1 MQMDYITLIK
11 GLGEL
16 MLRTIGLTL
25 VGVVASVSVAHAG
38 LIVDT
43 VEQNQYLSTW
53 QSYSYSHDL
62 NDNGFVLGSA
72 VSGTLSLDISDDQ
85 DNVWWKSFE
94 WTLVTVE
101 DFDFDTGGITLS
113 ANDFNSEL
121 ELQALA
127 SLNADGML
135 DVTVTSLLGDF
146 YVGNSVLSVITEVPE
161 PGTIAL
167 IGAGLLGLFAAR
179 RRRDTTA

>member
-1 MQMDYITLIK
+1 
-11 GLGEL
+11 
-16 MLRTIGLTL
+16 MLKNIGLTL
-25 VGVVASVSVAHAG
+25 IGLVASVSVAHAG

-53 QSYSYSHDL
+53 QSFSYTHDL
-62 NDNGFVLGSA
+62 NDDAFTLGTA
-72 VSGTLSLDISDDQ
+72 VSGTLSIDIRDDN
-85 DNVWWKSFE
+85 DKWWESFE

-101 DFDFDTGGITLS
+101 DFDFDTGGVTFL

-167 IGAGLLGLFAAR
+167 VGAGLLGLFAAR

>member
-1 MQMDYITLIK
+1 
-11 GLGEL
+11 
-16 MLRTIGLTL
+16 MLKNIGLTL
-25 VGVVASVSVAHAG
+25 IGLVASVSVAHAG

-53 QSYSYSHDL
+53 QSFSYTHNL
-62 NDNGFVLGSA
+62 NDNGFTLGTA
-72 VSGTLSLDISDDQ
+72 ISGTLSIDVMDDAN
-85 DNVWWKSFE
+85 DVDSGWWKI
-94 WTLVTVE
+94 
-101 DFDFDTGGITLS
+101 FDFELAWFTTDDLDLDTDWFTVQ
-113 ANDFNSEL
+113 ANDFSSEL
-121 ELQALA
+121 QLQALA

-135 DVTVTSLLGDF
+135 DVTVTSLNGDF

-179 RRRDTTA
+179 RRRDATA

>member
-1 MQMDYITLIK
+1 
-11 GLGEL
+11 
-16 MLRTIGLTL
+16 MLKTIGLTL
-25 VGVVASVSVAHAG
+25 VGLVASISVAHAG

-53 QSYSYSHDL
+53 QSYSYSHNL
-62 NDNGFVLGSA
+62 NDDGFTLGSA
-72 VSGTLSLDISDDQ
+72 VSGTLSIDISDDS
-85 DNVWWKSFE
+85 DKWYESFE

-101 DFDFDTGGITLS
+101 DFDFDTGNYTFY
-113 ANDFNSEL
+113 ANDFNSEM

-127 SLNADGML
+127 SLNANGML
-135 DVTVTSLLGDF
+135 NVTVTSLLGDF

-167 IGAGLLGLFAAR
+167 IGAGLFGLFVAR
-179 RRRDTTA
+179 RRKDATA

>member
-1 MQMDYITLIK
+1 
-11 GLGEL
+11 
-16 MLRTIGLTL
+16 MLKTIGLAL

-53 QSYSYSHDL
+53 QSYSYSHDI
-62 NDNGFVLGSA
+62 NDDGFTLGSA
-72 VSGTLSLDISDDQ
+72 VSGTLSIDIRDDQ
-85 DNVWWKSFE
+85 DQWWESFE
-94 WTLVTVE
+94 WSLIVVD
-101 DFDFDTGGITLS
+101 DFDFDTDGFTFY
-113 ANDFNSEL
+113 ANDFNKEL
-121 ELQALA
+121 ELEALA
-127 SLNADGML
+127 SLNANGML
-135 DVTVTSLLGDF
+135 DVTVTSLWGDF

-167 IGAGLLGLFAAR
+167 VGAGLLGLFAAR

>member
-1 MQMDYITLIK
+1 MLKTL
-11 GLGEL
+11 
-16 MLRTIGLTL
+16 GLTL
-25 VGVVASVSVAHAG
+25 AGLVASISVAHAG

-43 VEQNQYLSTW
+43 VEQNQYLSNLD
-53 QSYSYSHDL
+53 SYSYTHDL
-62 NDNGFVLGSA
+62 NDDGFTLGSA
-72 VSGTLSLDISDDQ
+72 VSGTLSIDINDDT
-85 DNVWWKSFE
+85 DKWYKSFE

-101 DFDFDTGGITLS
+101 DFDFDTGGYTFY

-127 SLNADGML
+127 SLNANGML
-135 DVTVTSLLGDF
+135 DVKVTSLLGDF

-167 IGAGLLGLFAAR
+167 VGAGLLGLFVAR
-179 RRRDTTA
+179 RRKDATA